1 MDPITEGLK
10 KIILAGIGAVA
21 ITADKTTEVVDEL
34 VKRGEITVEQG
45 KALNNELKHS
55 VKSAATAGKKDF
67 EGFVGNLSKEDLE
80 ALKNEIRKA
89 EEAETDAENS
99 ADDEETVDDLDDA
112 DDNDL

>member
-80 ALKNEIRKA
+80 ALKDEIRKA
-89 EEAETDAENS
+89 EEAEADVTDDLAG
-99 ADDEETVDDLDDA
+99 DDLDD